1 MRGQVGSDPG
11 PSFNLARSW
20 ALRVTPTRKLPPTWA
35 GLASVSFT
43 LTPVAA
49 VPEPSTWAMMILGFV
64 GVAFMTRRR
73 KRSGAVRAS
82 SGVIQSSRVRAPWRK
97 QAPRD
102 YWPMRRRGRST
113 NDCSL
118 PSFKEPPEGV
128 LFIRR
133 LSLYRRTP
141 ESDISLLDASQTH
154 SCRSLSVPCV
164 HHLCDSGSPARQ
176 ADAV

>member
-1 MRGQVGSDPG
+1 VGPTGNAYEEIASNPG
-11 PSFNLARSW
+11 GFG
-20 ALRVTPTRKLPPTWA
+20 V
-35 GLASVSFT
+35 GIFT